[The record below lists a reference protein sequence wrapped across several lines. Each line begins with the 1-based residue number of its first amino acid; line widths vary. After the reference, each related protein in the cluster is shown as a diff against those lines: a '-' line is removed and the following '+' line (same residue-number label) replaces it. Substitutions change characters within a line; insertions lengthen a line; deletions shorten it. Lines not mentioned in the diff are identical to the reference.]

1 MFTKVTKLSRVKQEL
16 RFLNNFIKIFSL
28 GIVFIITFV
37 FGVLSIMD
45 ISDIE
50 EQIKKIEDEIFNTQK
65 NKATEHHIGKLKAKI
80 ARLKQEVDKRKS
92 SGVKGKGF
100 SIKKQGDAT
109 IGLVGFPSIGK
120 STLLNQLTSA
130 ESRVGSYDFTT
141 LDVIPG
147 MMYYNGQ
154 GVPQDYILA
163 HMWFDISA
171 MQGHEDAK
179 INKDITASQMSSS
192 QIEMAQELVKE
203 WKPMR

>member
-1 MFTKVTKLSRVKQEL
+1 MVTKLSRVKQEL

-92 SGVKGKGF
+92 TGVKGKGF
-100 SIKKQGDAT
+100 SIKKQGDAYEYKEAIVIRT
-109 IGLVGFPSIGK
+109 ARRLMEGNVLVPEQYF
-120 STLLNQLTSA
+120 
-130 ESRVGSYDFTT
+130 
-141 LDVIPG
+141 
-147 MMYYNGQ
+147 
-154 GVPQDYILA
+154 
-163 HMWFDISA
+163 
-171 MQGHEDAK
+171 
-179 INKDITASQMSSS
+179 
-192 QIEMAQELVKE
+192 
-203 WKPMR
+203 